1 MPQIPIIMRKLISFF
16 FFLIIYGA
24 VFAQGTNEVI
34 SRFAEQLAMFPHE
47 KLYVQTDKPVYLS
60 GERVW
65 FRSHMVEASSNIP
78 AFLSRYIYV
87 ELFDP
92 FNQLIQRIK
101 IRPDAVGVYS
111 GHLDLDEELPEGSY
125 TIRAYTRYMRNQ
137 GNEAF
142 FKKTIQVL
150 DPYSLQL
157 EALPHFEVNGNR
169 VNANFRFVSPAS
181 KDTITPEIVTLKL
194 SDETARTISPDK
206 RNHYKWDFT
215 MTKKR
220 SSPNLL
226 LSVVHE
232 GRKYNKYYPI
242 PYDANEFD
250 VTFHPEGGYLVPGQ
264 ECRVGFKAINGS
276 GLSEEITGTIYNSEN
291 VPIVDF
297 SSMKLGMGFFDFT
310 PVANESYY
318 ALCKTGRSE
327 TKRIELP
334 LADIRSKTLSV
345 AFADQDRRLVSLLR
359 SNAAQLDSL
368 FILIHR
374 NGVVY
379 FYQSWDDPSKAY
391 SFTSDKLPSGTISIL
406 LLNNQYE
413 ILSERMLFNLNKND
427 FADSKAEFSAPT
439 YKRRELVKLQLK
451 VTDSDS
457 ITFSD
462 NIAVSVTDKSA
473 VPKDTTNNILSSFLL
488 SSELKGFIES
498 PASYFDGN
506 DIVDVNGLDALML
519 TQGWRRYNIPEVLKG
534 KIALPDQYLP
544 EEYQEISGKSEVLFG
559 SLKEGEISLYA
570 TLDTLYSGETT
581 IADEKGR
588 FLFKVEYPENTE
600 ITVQSLSKKGG
611 RRNMINLDTETFPD
625 DAYST
630 IPMQALK
637 TGQPE
642 EFDLDAYMKKANEE
656 YSQKYGIRTIMLDE
670 VVVTAQ
676 HKESYSESMFFSPI
690 HASGLIT
697 EEEIERR
704 KVSSFRT
711 LLVTNPSLI
720 VKGDG
725 TVTTT
730 QSDLPVAFIIDDV
743 NHENFQIESI
753 TIDDIASMFV
763 LKSNIGLMTYSPG
776 TQGAVV
782 ITTKRGFVQKNVIS
796 MNINRIKPLG
806 YQLPAEFYTPSY
818 ETEQQR
824 ESSLVDSR
832 TTIYWKPNV
841 QFSEKGEAMIEFY
854 SADTPT
860 TYQVVGEGML
870 SSGKMVRLE
879 KEITVESTY

>member
-1 MPQIPIIMRKLISFF
+1 
-16 FFLIIYGA
+16 
-24 VFAQGTNEVI
+24 
-34 SRFAEQLAMFPHE
+34 
-47 KLYVQTDKPVYLS
+47 
-60 GERVW
+60 
-65 FRSHMVEASSNIP
+65 
-78 AFLSRYIYV
+78 
-87 ELFDP
+87 
-92 FNQLIQRIK
+92 
-101 IRPDAVGVYS
+101 
-111 GHLDLDEELPEGSY
+111 
-125 TIRAYTRYMRNQ
+125 
-137 GNEAF
+137 
-142 FKKTIQVL
+142 
-150 DPYSLQL
+150 
-157 EALPHFEVNGNR
+157 
-169 VNANFRFVSPAS
+169 
-181 KDTITPEIVTLKL
+181 
-194 SDETARTISPDK
+194 
-206 RNHYKWDFT
+206 
-215 MTKKR
+215 
-220 SSPNLL
+220 
-226 LSVVHE
+226 
-232 GRKYNKYYPI
+232 
-242 PYDANEFD
+242 
-250 VTFHPEGGYLVPGQ
+250 
-264 ECRVGFKAINGS
+264 
-276 GLSEEITGTIYNSEN
+276 
-291 VPIVDF
+291 
-297 SSMKLGMGFFDFT
+297 
-310 PVANESYY
+310 
-318 ALCKTGRSE
+318 
-327 TKRIELP
+327 
-334 LADIRSKTLSV
+334 
-345 AFADQDRRLVSLLR
+345 
-359 SNAAQLDSL
+359 
-368 FILIHR
+368 
-374 NGVVY
+374 
-379 FYQSWDDPSKAY
+379 
-391 SFTSDKLPSGTISIL
+391 
-406 LLNNQYE
+406 
-413 ILSERMLFNLNKND
+413 
-427 FADSKAEFSAPT
+427 
-439 YKRRELVKLQLK
+439 
-451 VTDSDS
+451 
-457 ITFSD
+457 
-462 NIAVSVTDKSA
+462 
-473 VPKDTTNNILSSFLL
+473 
-488 SSELKGFIES
+488 
-498 PASYFDGN
+498 
-506 DIVDVNGLDALML
+506 
-519 TQGWRRYNIPEVLKG
+519 
-534 KIALPDQYLP
+534 
-544 EEYQEISGKSEVLFG
+544 
-559 SLKEGEISLYA
+559 
-570 TLDTLYSGETT
+570 
-581 IADEKGR
+581 
-588 FLFKVEYPENTE
+588 
-600 ITVQSLSKKGG
+600 
-611 RRNMINLDTETFPD
+611 MINLDTETFPD

-637 TGQPE
+637 TGQSE

>member
-1 MPQIPIIMRKLISFF
+1 MRKLVSFF
-16 FFLIIYGA
+16 FLLITFGT
-24 VFAQGTNEVI
+24 VFAQDLNEVVN
-34 SRFAEQLAMFPHE
+34 RFNEQLLLFPHE
-47 KLYVQTDKPVYLS
+47 KLYVQTDKPTYLS

-65 FRSHMVEASSNIP
+65 FRSHMVEASSNMP
-78 AFLSRYIYV
+78 VFLSRYIYI
-87 ELFDP
+87 ELSDP
-92 FNQLIQRIK
+92 FGQLIQRIK
-101 IRPDAVGVYS
+101 IRPDSVGVYS
-111 GHLDLDEELPEGSY
+111 GHLDLDEELPEGIY
-125 TIRAYTRYMRNQ
+125 TIRAYTRYMRNR

-157 EALPHFEVNGNR
+157 GILPHFEVNGNR

-206 RNHYKWDFT
+206 SNYYKWNFT

-250 VTFHPEGGYLVPGQ
+250 VTFHPEGGYLVPDQ
-264 ECRVGFKAINGS
+264 ECRVGFKAINSS

-291 VPIVDF
+291 VAIVDF
-297 SSMKLGMGFFDFT
+297 SSIRLGMGFFDFT
-310 PVANESYY
+310 PVANERYY
-318 ALCKTGRSE
+318 ALCKTERSE
-327 TKRIELP
+327 TKRVDLP
-334 LADIRSKTLSV
+334 LADIHSKTLSV
-345 AFADQDRRLVSLLR
+345 LSVDHDRRLISLLR
-359 SNAAQLDSL
+359 NNEAEVDSL
-368 FILIHR
+368 SILIHR
-374 NGVVY
+374 NGVVC
-379 FYQSWDDPSKAY
+379 FYQIWDDPSKPY
-391 SFTSDKLPSGTISIL
+391 SFTSAQFPSGTLSIL
-406 LLNNQYE
+406 LLNKQHE
-413 ILSERMLFNLNKND
+413 ILSERMLFNLNQND
-427 FADSKAEFSAPT
+427 FANSTVDFSAST
-439 YKRRELVKLQLK
+439 YKRRELVRLQLK
-451 VTDSDS
+451 VVDSDS

-473 VPKDTTNNILSSFLL
+473 VPRDTTNNILSSFLL

-498 PASYFDGN
+498 PASYFDGYN
-506 DIVDVNGLDALML
+506 IIDVDGLDALML
-519 TQGWRRYNIPEVLKG
+519 TQGWRRYNVPDLLKG
-534 KIALPDQYLP
+534 KIALPDQYRP
-544 EEYQEISGKSEVLFG
+544 EEFQEVSGKSDLLFG
-559 SLKEGEISLYA
+559 GLKEGEISLYA
-570 TLDTLYSGETT
+570 TLDTLFSGETT
-581 IADEKGR
+581 TADEKGR
-588 FLFKVEYPENTE
+588 FMFKVEYPENTE

-611 RRNMINLDTETFPD
+611 KRNMINLDMESFPD
-625 DAYST
+625 DTFST
-630 IPMQALK
+630 IPVRGLKIDQA
-637 TGQPE
+637 E
-642 EFDLDAYMKKANEE
+642 EFDLEAYMKKANDE
-656 YSQKYGIRTIMLDE
+656 YNQKYGIRTIMLDE

-676 HKESYSESMFFSPI
+676 RKESYSESIFYSPI
-690 HASGLIT
+690 HATGLIT
-697 EEEIERR
+697 LEEIEKR

-730 QSDLPVAFIIDDV
+730 QSDMPVAFIIDDV

-753 TIDDIASMFV
+753 DIADIDNMFV
-763 LKSNIGLMTYSPG
+763 LKSNVGLMTYSPG

-782 ITTKRGFVQKNVIS
+782 ITTKRGFVQKNVKS
-796 MNINRIKPLG
+796 MNIDRIKPLG
-806 YQLPAEFYTPSY
+806 YQPPVEFYTPAY

-824 ESSLVDSR
+824 ELSPVDLR

-841 QFSEKGEAMIEFY
+841 QFSERGEAVVEFY

-860 TYQVVGEGML
+860 TYQLVGEGVL

-879 KEITVESTY
+879 KEIIIDSSY